1 MKIYL
6 IAGEPSGDLLG
17 SRLMRAIIA
26 KAPETQ
32 FFGLGGET
40 MEREGLQSL
49 FNIKELAV
57 MGLLEVLPSIPRI
70 LKRIRQTVADI
81 ERVKPDVVVTI
92 DSWSFSARIHQALRK
107 KGLKIPQVHYVAPQ
121 VWAWKKKRARTM
133 YKYIDLL
140 LTLFPYEPKYF
151 TPYHLKTEFVGH
163 PVIESTVI
171 YANKT
176 DFRERFN
183 IPSEKKILA
192 LLPGSRKNEVV
203 RLLPIFLSAAEEFY
217 QKNPNYIFVIPT
229 VQTVQDKVQDIIK
242 NSKLPII
249 ITTIEADRHDA
260 LKASEAAIA
269 ASGTVAL
276 ELAMIDVPHLVAY
289 RVSPFT
295 AFLVRHLLKIEFVN
309 LSNILLGRLI
319 VPELLQESCTKEK
332 ILYYLGRFLKK
343 DDLYEK
349 QMEGFEKV
357 RQILGVHEQTPSANA
372 ADIIFKLIKDNH

>member
-1 MKIYL
+1 
-6 IAGEPSGDLLG
+6 
-17 SRLMRAIIA
+17 
-26 KAPETQ
+26 
-32 FFGLGGET
+32 
-40 MEREGLQSL
+40 
-49 FNIKELAV
+49 
-57 MGLLEVLPSIPRI
+57 
-70 LKRIRQTVADI
+70 
-81 ERVKPDVVVTI
+81 
-92 DSWSFSARIHQALRK
+92 
-107 KGLKIPQVHYVAPQ
+107 
-121 VWAWKKKRARTM
+121 M

-151 TPYHLKTEFVGH
+151 TPYHLKAEFVGH

-183 IPSEKKILA
+183 IAPDKKILA
-192 LLPGSRKNEVV
+192 LLPGSRKNEVA
-203 RLLPIFLSAAEEFY
+203 RLLPVFLSAAEEFY
-217 QKNPNYIFVIPT
+217 RKNPNFVFVIPT
-229 VQTVQDKVQDIIK
+229 VQTVEERVKALVKD
-242 NSKLPII
+242 SKLPII
-249 ITTIEADRHDA
+249 VLNNETDRHDA
-260 LKASEAAIA
+260 LKASEAAVA

-309 LSNILLGRLI
+309 LSNILLSRAI
-319 VPELLQESCTKEK
+319 VPELLQENCTKEK

-357 RQILGVHEQTPSANA
+357 RQILGVQEQTPSANA
-372 ADIIFKLIKDNH
+372 ADLIFKIADKK